1 MPSQVNRYYKY
12 VNDYSQKEPDG
23 SRSILGAASA
33 IASIAGIGYG
43 IYSDL
48 RNQKRS
54 DDVSDWQKLQDI
66 FSNNFAVGQFNE
78 GVRQYNQNYEMEKRA
93 MDLTQSNFENSAQIR
108 TADLAK
114 AGLNPLNYG
123 GSDGASVSFS
133 GGNNVAGS
141 VNGSSVG
148 NNQVNN
154 VGAALLM
161 ELAKMKFE
169 SRERAKD
176 RKSAEN
182 IAQISADASK
192 YGSDLN
198 YTSSSESNDIAR
210 VKIVQDREVKDAQL
224 QEQRFEYDTDNY
236 VKMKL
241 FELDKD
247 HDRFKTFTQ
256 ISNENYRNTFNQ
268 LQSNYR
274 SLMSN
279 YTTLLQSSAT
289 FALGV
294 NRLRLD
300 YQKFLHEKD
309 HDKKELALKNTQI
322 ALDSAAKQMQA
333 ITGLAGDIC
342 KAFIYGQIS
351 KR

>member
-1 MPSQVNRYYKY
+1 MPSQVNRYYQY

-23 SRSILGAASA
+23 SRSVLAAASA
-33 IASIAGIGYG
+33 IASIAGVGYG
-43 IYSDL
+43 VYSDL

-54 DDVSDWQKLQDI
+54 DEVSGWQKLQDV
-66 FSNNFAVGQFNE
+66 FNNAFAISQLNE
-78 GVRQYNQNYEMEKRA
+78 GTRQYEQNYAMEKRA

-108 TADLAK
+108 TADMAK

-123 GSDGASVSFS
+123 GSDGATVSFS

-141 VNGSSVG
+141 VNASSVG
-148 NNQVNN
+148 NNQVNS

-169 SRERAKD
+169 SHERAKD

-192 YGSDLN
+192 YGSDLGF
-198 YTSSSESNDIAR
+198 TSSSEANDIAR
-210 VKIVQDREVKDAQL
+210 VRIVQDREVKDAQL
-224 QEQRFEYDTDNY
+224 QEQRYEYDTDNY
-236 VKMKL
+236 VKMNLFKL
-241 FELDKD
+241 EKD
-247 HDRFKTFTQ
+247 YDRFKLFVNV
-256 ISNENYRNTFNQ
+256 SNENYRNIFNQ

-279 YTTLLQSSAT
+279 YTTLLQTSAT

-300 YQKFLHEKD
+300 FQKFEYEKD
-309 HDKKELALKNTQI
+309 RDKKELALKNTQI

-342 KAFIYGQIS
+342 KAFIYGQLS
-351 KR
+351 R

>member
-43 IYSDL
+43 IYSDYK
-48 RNQKRS
+48 NQSRS
-54 DDVSDWQKLQDI
+54 ERSYEWQKIMDVLNYQ
-66 FSNNFAVGQFNE
+66 FANKQFDE

-108 TADLAK
+108 TADMAK

-123 GSDGASVSFS
+123 GSDGATVSFS

-141 VNGSSVG
+141 TTSSSVG
-148 NNQVNN
+148 NNQVNS

-169 SRERAKD
+169 SGEREKD

-182 IAQISADASK
+182 VAQITAEASK
-192 YGSDLN
+192 YKSDLDFA
-198 YTSSSESNDIAR
+198 SASEANDIAR
-210 VKIVQDREVKDAQL
+210 VRIVQDREVKDAQL

-236 VKMKL
+236 IKMKL
-241 FELDKD
+241 FELEKD
-247 HDRFKTFTQ
+247 HDRFRLFTN

-279 YTTLLQSSAT
+279 YTTLLQTSTS

-300 YQKFLHEKD
+300 YNKFLHEKD
-309 HDKKELALKNTQI
+309 QDKKELALKNTQV
-322 ALDSAAKQMQA
+322 ALDSATKQMQA

-351 KR
+351 GR